1 MLIKSASFPAGC
13 FGGWPL
19 RWLAAL
25 VAGRFSGWLLQ
36 WLAGCFSGR
45 PLQWLASCFSGWPLR
60 WLAASSC
67 FILFVLTTLSLASVG
82 VRYHCGDFPGCM
94 VLWDS
99 GLRLKKLDAALPL
112 RPLAGSEPTF
122 PAGRFDRWLA
132 AWTALYFMCRRQP
145 RLGPH
150 YITFIAA
157 AACGLMWP
165 GGRDPRSPPPPTDR
179 LFRYLAATSGTDM

>member
-1 MLIKSASFPAGC
+1 MTNSWRNALGYLCGMLIKSASFPAGC

-122 PAGRFDRWLA
+122 PAGRFGGWPLRWLA
-132 AWTALYFMCRRQP
+132 ASVAGHFGGWPLRWLAGRFGGWP
-145 RLGPH
+145 
-150 YITFIAA
+150 AA
-157 AACGLMWP
+157 SVAGWP
-165 GGRDPRSPPPPTDR
+165 LRW
-179 LFRYLAATSGTDM
+179 LAAS

>member
-1 MLIKSASFPAGC
+1 MAGC
-13 FGGWPL
+13 FGGW
-19 RWLAAL
+19 LAASVAGS
-25 VAGRFSGWLLQ
+25 VAGRFG
-36 WLAGCFSGR
+36 
-45 PLQWLASCFSGWPLR
+45 GWPLR
-60 WLAASSC
+60 LV
-67 FILFVLTTLSLASVG
+67 LFCLFLQLSVLHASVG
-82 VRYHCGDFPGCM
+82 IRYHCGDFPECM

-99 GLRLKKLDAALPL
+99 GLRLKQLDAALPL